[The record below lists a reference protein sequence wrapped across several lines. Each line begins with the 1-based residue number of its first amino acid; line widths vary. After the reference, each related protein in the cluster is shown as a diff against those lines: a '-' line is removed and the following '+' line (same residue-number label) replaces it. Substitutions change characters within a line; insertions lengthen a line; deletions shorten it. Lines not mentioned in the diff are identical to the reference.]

1 MKKTIFLLAFATLAL
16 TSSCKKTEA
25 LSGSDPSSGA
35 MPVATEEPQ
44 TQQPQLE
51 TAPDTVMM
59 SPPPMPESNTVKPA
73 DGKYPV
79 MTFDKTAHDFGTINE
94 GDKVTYTFKFTNTGQ
109 ADLLITNAV
118 GSCGCTVPEYPK
130 APVKPGRSEKIKVS
144 FNSAGKNGNQQKT
157 VTIATNT
164 AKGKELLTIKAN
176 INPKAGNGI
185 SSH

>member
-1 MKKTIFLLAFATLAL
+1 MKKTIFLLALATLAFA
-16 TSSCKKTEA
+16 CKKTEA
-25 LSGSDPSSGA
+25 LSGADPSSGA
-35 MPVATEEPQ
+35 MPVATETQ
-44 TQQPQLE
+44 IQQQQPQPE

-59 SPPPMPESNTVKPA
+59 SPPPMPESHVAKPA

-79 MTFDKTAHDFGTINE
+79 MTFEKTQHDFGTITE
-94 GDKVTYTFKFTNTGQ
+94 GDKPTYTFKFTNTGQ
-109 ADLLITNAV
+109 ADLLISNAV

-130 APVKPGRSEKIKVS
+130 APVKPGQSEKIKVS

-176 INPKAGNGI
+176 INPKA
-185 SSH
+185 

>member
-1 MKKTIFLLAFATLAL
+1 MKKTIYLLALATLGFTA
-16 TSSCKKTEA
+16 CKKTEA
-25 LSGSDPSSGA
+25 LSGADPSSGA

-44 TQQPQLE
+44 QQSQPQPE

-59 SPPPMPESNTVKPA
+59 SPPPMPESNTAKPA

-79 MTFDKTAHDFGTINE
+79 MTFDKTQHDFGTITE
-94 GDKVTYTFKFTNTGQ
+94 GDKPTYTFKFTNTGQ
-109 ADLLITNAV
+109 ADLLISNAV

-130 APVKPGRSEKIKVS
+130 APVKPGQSEKIKVS

-176 INPKAGNGI
+176 INPKA
-185 SSH
+185 